1 MNVKAYYQEG
11 SKLSVWH
18 SNRKNKQRN
27 VTHEESLEGGDTDVS
42 INHWIRRERV
52 FLPSIQI
59 ASFGTW
65 WQSEIPPPTVC
76 LVPPQIVKSVT
87 CLDRSMDPTRTKMR
101 ALHLKFTFVLEAE
114 CLESA
119 IFCCYFFAVY
129 LIRCSFPRGLK
140 VTYCTLLQHVKI
152 FHSGTSSP
160 ISPGKM
166 IRQFLIS
173 SPILG
178 HELLDFFQGEF

>member
-1 MNVKAYYQEG
+1 
-11 SKLSVWH
+11 
-18 SNRKNKQRN
+18 
-27 VTHEESLEGGDTDVS
+27 
-42 INHWIRRERV
+42 
-52 FLPSIQI
+52 
-59 ASFGTW
+59 
-65 WQSEIPPPTVC
+65 
-76 LVPPQIVKSVT
+76 
-87 CLDRSMDPTRTKMR
+87 MDPTRTKLR

-114 CLESA
+114 WLESA

-140 VTYCTLLQHVKI
+140 VTYCTLLQQVKI

-178 HELLDFFQGEF
+178 HDLLDFFQGELWKGNAVWFQQTEPNVVILKCELFKGQCKLINWAFFRKRNWQTASSLGGGAYIRSLDLNKVCQL